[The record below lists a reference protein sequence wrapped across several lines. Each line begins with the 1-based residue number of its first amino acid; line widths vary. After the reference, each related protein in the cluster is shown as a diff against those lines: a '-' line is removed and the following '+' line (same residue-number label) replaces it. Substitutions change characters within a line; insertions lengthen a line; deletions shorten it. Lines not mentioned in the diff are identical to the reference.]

1 MSFIKIDICKAG
13 AFRPNVCGR
22 RGKRSCKQQ
31 RRQEEKASSDAAAR
45 CCAAAS
51 SGLLL
56 QGVDRRSS
64 FAVVAF
70 ALFYVYVNFI
80 NK

>member
-31 RRQEEKASSDAAAR
+31 QRRQEGKKKGSAAQLLVAAPPRAQACFCKAST
-45 CCAAAS
+45 
-51 SGLLL
+51 
-56 QGVDRRSS
+56 VV
-64 FAVVAF
+64 AVVAF
-70 ALFYVYVNFI
+70 VFLFFLC
-80 NK
+80 KF

>member
-31 RRQEEKASSDAAAR
+31 QRWQEKKCSVAQLLVAAPPRAHPCFCKASI
-45 CCAAAS
+45 
-51 SGLLL
+51 
-56 QGVDRRSS
+56 VV
-64 FAVVAF
+64 AVVAF
-70 ALFYVYVNFI
+70 FFFFLRFY
-80 NK
+80 